1 MSGAPVSSERRGFSI
16 VEVLIAVILLSFV
29 ALGLAMAA
37 TLSLSQVGKA
47 GQDLRYSADV
57 QQVADSLVAAGYN
70 SATSGSETI
79 RGRSVTWTV
88 SNVSAKS
95 RQIEM
100 IVQRRGMANS
110 GTIYSD
116 TVRLYLAKPAS

>member
-1 MSGAPVSSERRGFSI
+1 MSGAPVSGERRGFSLI
-16 VEVLIAVILLSFV
+16 EVLIAVILLSLV
-29 ALGLAMAA
+29 GLGLALAA
-37 TLSLSQVGKA
+37 TLGLSQVAKA

-79 RGRSVTWTV
+79 RGRAVSWTV

-100 IVQRRGMANS
+100 VVQRRGMANT

-116 TVRLYLAKPAS
+116 TVRLYLAKP